1 MMKRCT
7 VIILIVFFIGGT
19 AWADPAF
26 DAGSN
31 NRGTGVSSLTLSH
44 TTSGTNRFLIC
55 FYSVNDV
62 TPQPVTG
69 ATYNGTA
76 MTRIGSEIS
85 PDALFTYAGVFRL
98 IAPATGTH
106 DVVFSTAGGTN
117 NRFYAACAS
126 YTDVHQTT
134 PTGALTT
141 RFGESHASPISED
154 ISSSAGELVVDGAI
168 LYGSAVQLSVG
179 AGQTLRAEDFNGGNG
194 DDVAI
199 SDEPGA
205 GTVTMSWT
213 HGASTP
219 TYAYFAVPLKPVAS
233 SGGSNPEHFTLLG
246 VGP

>member
-1 MMKRCT
+1 MLR
-7 VIILIVFFIGGT
+7 VGLVLALVLSAALD
-19 AWADPAF
+19 AWADPTF

-31 NRGTGVSSLTLSH
+31 NRGTTVSSLTLSH

-55 FYSVNDV
+55 FYAVNDA
-62 TPQPVTG
+62 TPQAVTG
-69 ATYNGTA
+69 ATYNGVA
-76 MTRIGSEIS
+76 MTRIGTEIS
-85 PDALFTYAGVFRL
+85 PDGFFTFAGLFRL

-106 DVVFSTAGGTN
+106 DVVLSTAGGTN
-117 NRFYAACAS
+117 GRFYAACAS

-134 PTGALTT
+134 ATGALTT
-141 RFGESHASPISED
+141 RFDQNHASPISED
-154 ISSSAGELVVDGAI
+154 ISSAAGERVVDGAI

-179 AGQTLRAEDFNGGNG
+179 AGQTLRAENYNGGNG

-213 HGASTP
+213 HGAATP
-219 TYAYFAVPLKPVAS
+219 TYAYFAVPLKPVAGGGG
-233 SGGSNPEHFTLLG
+233 GGSRNGPLLG